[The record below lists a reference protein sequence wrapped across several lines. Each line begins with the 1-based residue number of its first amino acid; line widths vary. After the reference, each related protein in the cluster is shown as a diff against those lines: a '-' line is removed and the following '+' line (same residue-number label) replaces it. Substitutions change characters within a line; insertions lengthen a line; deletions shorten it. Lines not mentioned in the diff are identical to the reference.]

1 MNKSLHYCGRLCGVV
16 LLSLLLSGKAQ
27 AWGPIGHRVVAEI
40 ASNHLS
46 AKAKKSIGGLI
57 GRETLAMIA
66 NWPDFIKSDTTH
78 RYDHTSKWHYVD
90 FAGNISRSE
99 FESEL
104 KNMKGENLYT
114 QIQVASKQ
122 LKDPSLSK
130 EKKIEALKWLVH
142 LIGDLHQPLH
152 VGRDEDQGG
161 NKVNIFWFD
170 RPSNLHRLWDEHL
183 IEFQQ
188 YSYTEYTKIL
198 DIAAPAQVKSIQ
210 GGSLLDWLYE
220 SHVLSDK
227 IYARTK
233 DQEKLSYR
241 YNFLFVN
248 DLNNQLLKGGLR
260 LASVLNSIY
269 GE

>member
-1 MNKSLHYCGRLCGVV
+1 MNKYFQYCVKLGSV
-16 LLSLLLSGKAQ
+16 LMMALLFTVRASAF
-27 AWGPIGHRVVAEI
+27 GPIGHRVVAEI
-40 ASNHLS
+40 ATNHLS
-46 AKAKKSIGGLI
+46 PKAKKAIAGLI
-57 GRETLAMIA
+57 GRETLAMIS
-66 NWPDFIKSDTTH
+66 NWPDFIKSDTTNK
-78 RYDHTSKWHYVD
+78 YNHTSKWHYVD
-90 FAGNISRSE
+90 FAGNISRQQL
-99 FESEL
+99 ESEL
-104 KNMKGENLYT
+104 KAMKGENLYT
-114 QIQVASKQ
+114 QILSSSQQ
-122 LKDPSLSK
+122 LKNPSVSK

-142 LIGDLHQPLH
+142 LVGDLHQPLH

-161 NKVNIFWFD
+161 NKISIFWFD

-198 DIAAPAQVKSIQ
+198 DIASPAQVKSYQ
-210 GGSLLDWLYE
+210 GGSLIDWLYE
-220 SHVLSDK
+220 SHVVSDK

-241 YNFLFVN
+241 YNYIFVN

-260 LASVLNSIY
+260 LAAVLNGIY